1 MSKQIKRASRP
12 AVREREAKTTDSES
26 DDSDEIAKQL
36 KRKDR
41 DDERHADL
49 KKKREAGR
57 FIERELVQQEE
68 KNIKALKKL
77 AESRNAYPVTSDISL
92 SFY

>member
-1 MSKQIKRASRP
+1 MSKQIKRTSKSA
-12 AVREREAKTTDSES
+12 AREREARTTDSES
-26 DDSDEIAKQL
+26 DDSAEIARQL

-49 KKKREAGR
+49 KKKRETGR

-68 KNIKALKKL
+68 KNNKALKRL
-77 AESRNAYPVTSDISL
+77 TESRNAYPVISDISL
-92 SFY
+92 PFY